1 MSSVSEQQKSGQSP
15 LCALWSVDLKL
26 THLDWNPEATLIHF
40 QGHYLSICDLDY
52 NILQGEIQNTP
63 KTQAAVAIGEFCL
76 VEDLT
81 SGHCYRGRV
90 QNRKEDLFDVFLIDH
105 GNVLSVDKD
114 LIYSCSNDL
123 FSLPPKIVC
132 GFLANILLPQGCSH
146 SLVEAYFTNLI
157 GRNVTGYIKAFLP
170 HKVLLLEAPEINND
184 LVRHGFGRHVDSDT
198 FFLLVGMLIDVP
210 LKQSTE
216 QVPDLLIEKPR
227 AQEFCFKRAD
237 LQGYE
242 YILSLCGPRL
252 SCGTRAKVRVTAAVN
267 PELFYCQMTS
277 VDTDLWEMS
286 KKLAEV
292 NEYQTMEHNQKTPE
306 NLGLLCSV
314 KGKDEKWHRGLVQF
328 LPVNSQLQVLYID
341 YGFLESVKVENVY
354 RLPPELFS
362 TPIMAFP
369 CSLFSLG
376 DEVEAVKTQQLSFL
390 KAGLLGKVL
399 DVEIKRFEEQQHLY
413 SITVIGAEENQVA
426 EPKPTQELPKMKVP
440 SVFEMEEKSPQCGYL
455 NCETIMG
462 KAMAKTLKE
471 EELDVNSVFVGYVEH
486 VQNPNIFWIRSQQL
500 NDEFEEMMTK
510 MADNYSQVKLDED
523 VLLNPEP
530 GTLCCAVYEKDMH
543 FYRCVVAESLEH
555 GSEVLFIDFGNI
567 EKVPR
572 MMIKK
577 IPETLAKKAA
587 FAFCCTLVNV
597 FPMDE
602 FWTTAKT
609 DFFRRAVSNK
619 ALRVHI
625 VQKGKNK
632 CVVDLYVMEDD
643 NNQSITELLISSKQ
657 AQYWNNIDLEPAV
670 KNKTTFTE
678 KTRRPKHRVT
688 PDITGNS
695 EQLRDCAE
703 EEKTFKN
710 LTEKAQALFKAIS
723 IKPGY
728 IFAVCCTWIN
738 SPSDF
743 WCQLQDKVPALEE
756 LMDKVNQYYSIHR
769 VPLQSGDSCCV
780 AKSPLDGRWYRAFI
794 TQKHNGHAIVML
806 VDYGLTIHIK
816 EHNLQA
822 IKPEFVHLE
831 GQAFRCSLSTPIKP
845 TGLDDIGNCSPECK
859 LMKDFVLDTPIG
871 LRCQVV
877 SQFSVKNKGLCS
889 VVELYN
895 IQTQKTLTNLGD
907 KGLPREAL
915 FSTKQ
920 QHIVFPESF
929 VYSSYDISPGNEEQ
943 LHVTHVSSQW
953 EVYCQLDRNTDII
966 DELENNI
973 STESEKMMQATTT
986 AVTKLCLAKYSDGK
1000 WYRGLVQPVQ
1010 SPLHLNV
1017 FFVDYGNATISEKT
1031 NVMCIPRDS
1040 MDVLYTP
1047 MQAVKCHLASV
1058 SKEPL
1063 YADVKDWLDGAIL
1076 NKQVRAVVNG
1086 KYKDGSFFVELF
1098 DGDVNINE
1106 KVRELIRSL
1115 SPTPKTVVTFDVS
1128 STKTNHKT
1136 HQKPNTKDSIKC
1148 KKASSDSSCML
1159 DACRSTQAGRAPC
1172 KKKENL
1178 VKTVHGQT
1186 QKTNARVEKQG
1197 EYTYTNSKQPQITEE
1212 SEIPQCSCLPNRS
1225 VSAGF
1230 RAKCFVSHIDSVSSF
1245 DLQLSE
1251 DEPSILKMGEDLNSS
1266 SFRETLKTTTSLRV
1280 NDIVLA
1286 EFEEDGALY
1295 RSAVTDCDGNS
1306 FIKVE
1311 FVDYGNSAVIK
1322 KENTYSLPKEYLS
1335 QPRFSISC
1343 SLMDTSMYQND
1354 ASFTDAVMEKPL
1366 MVEFVSHQESH
1377 WVVKFEIID
1386 EAAGLPT
1393 ALEADVE
1400 STYETI
1406 KEEAFHA
1413 DSSKNEEKARSSEQN
1428 YMRKEVSE
1436 NQTTQSERASLDG
1449 ENQTLEPT
1457 VKADEIMPPTV
1468 QDKDTKSGTVLSVLS
1483 NGNFYISLNET
1494 RELLAALEHF
1504 IAENLSVCKIL
1515 AEEDVKQGLKCLV
1528 QVDHDKKWHRAVVQ
1542 VVGQGKC
1549 QVLLV
1554 DHGITEEV
1562 RSCSIQRQCIKLT
1575 QIHNFA
1581 VLCKMNCL
1589 GFSEA
1594 EDAHEF
1600 WCETLKPMIGKEVK
1614 LVFVSRSEAN
1624 QLWKVEIVMNGL
1636 FLFSH
1641 ITTSLQQNK
1650 EMVSSPAD
1658 IKEEGESNL
1667 DTNPPRQLVFA
1678 SIDLY
1683 KEYSGFATEV
1693 TTPMEFC
1700 VVPDDLLLVT
1710 NQVSI
1715 MLEDLPEPMSSLPEA
1730 HIVPGTC
1737 CLFKSDTKDKWRR
1750 AEIVNI
1756 DTTAVLNLVDY
1767 GHYKCIPYEECS
1779 QLKRLPEELTNS
1791 PKVTF
1796 PCILHGVKPVGED
1809 SGQWSD
1815 EAAVFFQQ
1823 CFYEKNLQI
1832 SFREFVSNTHWKVD
1846 ILADGVH
1853 VAKELV
1859 DAGYADYTDN
1869 ILGMMFQEQIS
1880 RCPESDEEFGLE
1892 DEGSDDQ
1899 SDLLVD
1905 STDESEPEMPLS
1917 LVEHHGN
1924 VFCREGSNS
1933 PAIPNHSA

>member
-105 GNVLSVDKD
+105 
-114 LIYSCSNDL
+114 
-123 FSLPPKIVC
+123 
-132 GFLANILLPQGCSH
+132 
-146 SLVEAYFTNLI
+146 
-157 GRNVTGYIKAFLP
+157 
-170 HKVLLLEAPEINND
+170 
-184 LVRHGFGRHVDSDT
+184 
-198 FFLLVGMLIDVP
+198 DVP

-543 FYRCVVAESLEH
+543 FY
-555 GSEVLFIDFGNI
+555 
-567 EKVPR
+567 
-572 MMIKK
+572 
-577 IPETLAKKAA
+577 
-587 FAFCCTLVNV
+587 
-597 FPMDE
+597 
-602 FWTTAKT
+602 
-609 DFFRRAVSNK
+609 RRAVSNK

-1542 VVGQGKC
+1542 VVGQGNA
-1549 QVLLV
+1549 
-1554 DHGITEEV
+1554 
-1562 RSCSIQRQCIKLT
+1562 RS
-1575 QIHNFA
+1575 
-1581 VLCKMNCL
+1581 
-1589 GFSEA
+1589 
-1594 EDAHEF
+1594 
-1600 WCETLKPMIGKEVK
+1600 
-1614 LVFVSRSEAN
+1614 
-1624 QLWKVEIVMNGL
+1624 
-1636 FLFSH
+1636 
-1641 ITTSLQQNK
+1641 
-1650 EMVSSPAD
+1650 SSW
-1658 IKEEGESNL
+1658 I
-1667 DTNPPRQLVFA
+1667 
-1678 SIDLY
+1678 
-1683 KEYSGFATEV
+1683 
-1693 TTPMEFC
+1693 ME
-1700 VVPDDLLLVT
+1700 
-1710 NQVSI
+1710 
-1715 MLEDLPEPMSSLPEA
+1715 
-1730 HIVPGTC
+1730 
-1737 CLFKSDTKDKWRR
+1737 
-1750 AEIVNI
+1750 
-1756 DTTAVLNLVDY
+1756 
-1767 GHYKCIPYEECS
+1767 
-1779 QLKRLPEELTNS
+1779 
-1791 PKVTF
+1791 
-1796 PCILHGVKPVGED
+1796 
-1809 SGQWSD
+1809 
-1815 EAAVFFQQ
+1815 
-1823 CFYEKNLQI
+1823 
-1832 SFREFVSNTHWKVD
+1832 
-1846 ILADGVH
+1846 
-1853 VAKELV
+1853 
-1859 DAGYADYTDN
+1859 
-1869 ILGMMFQEQIS
+1869 
-1880 RCPESDEEFGLE
+1880 
-1892 DEGSDDQ
+1892 
-1899 SDLLVD
+1899 
-1905 STDESEPEMPLS
+1905 
-1917 LVEHHGN
+1917 
-1924 VFCREGSNS
+1924 
-1933 PAIPNHSA
+1933 